1 MWVEIVTLYFK
12 CLISF
17 DFYKIIFFFNVIL
30 YWWHPLILQ
39 NIYKSEYNNY
49 IKGTGWI
56 PIGSLD
62 VEKAKLASR
71 IGSEKLYRTHPSNF
85 KFTKHMDSMDLVLA
99 TANNEIANKV
109 KG

>member
-1 MWVEIVTLYFK
+1 M
-12 CLISF
+12 
-17 DFYKIIFFFNVIL
+17 
-30 YWWHPLILQ
+30 
-39 NIYKSEYNNY
+39 
-49 IKGTGWI
+49 
-56 PIGSLD
+56 
-62 VEKAKLASR
+62 EKAKIGSR